1 MASSSTEVAMPMSI
15 AEIAARAQDFEYNPL
30 IRLKVWL
37 RTAELLLRE
46 VRPDIIFEH
55 IFYGS

>member
-1 MASSSTEVAMPMSI
+1 MAGTSGEAAMPLSV
-15 AEIAARAQDFEYNPL
+15 ADIAARAQDFEYNPY

-46 VRPDIIFEH
+46 VSLNITLRA
-55 IFYGS
+55 SRS